1 VGFILAIA
9 ALSRDNA
16 RVADRARPRSA
27 MAMSAGTVSVARP
40 AASARAVARAPRA
53 SRAASASAPGPSLGR
68 RVGGRAWS
76 RRRGPAPCRH
86 ASESSPSITSAPEG
100 SKEADVLDALRNVID
115 PDFGEDIVNCGFIKD
130 LVIREPGDVTFTLE
144 LTTPACPV
152 KEEFN
157 RLSKEFIGKLD
168 WVTSVNVNMTAQPV
182 TNDMPDTVEGMKGV
196 RHVIAVSSCKGGVG
210 KSTTSVNLAYTL
222 AMMGAKVGIFDADVY
237 GPSLPTMTS
246 PELAVLQM
254 DKETGTITPTEYE
267 GVGIVSFGF
276 AGQGSAIM
284 RGPMVSGL
292 INQMLT
298 TTDWGDLD
306 YLIVDMPPGTGDI
319 QLTLCQVV
327 PITAAV
333 VVTTPQ
339 KLAFIDVEKGVR
351 MFSKLQVPCVA
362 VVENMSYFEV
372 DGVRHKPFG
381 EGSGARICEDYG
393 VPNLFEMP
401 IVPELSACGDS
412 GKPLVLEDPAGAV
425 SSVYGEI
432 AAKVVQ
438 EVAKLGAGPKGSLEV
453 DEAGVAG
460 IPGALRCQLA
470 EEGGLPFYV
479 RAVDVRR
486 SDTSAKAEGE
496 AAKADF
502 MMDGVTPVP
511 EDIAPLETNVVGN
524 YAVQISWPDGFSQV
538 ATFAQIKA
546 LERLPVGANA

>member
-1 VGFILAIA
+1 MAMASSARCGVPPARLRAAHAKSTLGGAGGLGAA
-9 ALSRDNA
+9 ALRAAPRCA
-16 RVADRARPRSA
+16 RRADRPR
-27 MAMSAGTVSVARP
+27 V
-40 AASARAVARAPRA
+40 RAPTRA
-53 SRAASASAPGPSLGR
+53 
-68 RVGGRAWS
+68 
-76 RRRGPAPCRH
+76 H
-86 ASESSPSITSAPEG
+86 ASPSSPSITSAPEG
-100 SKEADVLDALRNVID
+100 SREADVLSALRNVID
-115 PDFGEDIVNCGFIKD
+115 PDFGEDIVNCGFVKD
-130 LVIREPGDVTFTLE
+130 LLVKSDGAVSFTLE

-152 KEEFN
+152 KEEFD
-157 RLSKEFIGKLD
+157 RLAKQFVGDIE
-168 WVTSVNVNMTAQPV
+168 WCTSVNVNMTAQPV
-182 TNDMPDTVEGMKGV
+182 TNDMPDSVAGMRGV

-222 AMMGAKVGIFDADVY
+222 AMMGAKVGIFDADVF

-246 PELAVLQM
+246 PDQAVLQM
-254 DKETGTITPTEYE
+254 DKETGTITPTEYA

-298 TTDWGDLD
+298 TTDWGELD
-306 YLIVDMPPGTGDI
+306 YLIIDMPPGTGDV

-351 MFSKLQVPCVA
+351 MFSKLKVPCVA

-381 EGSGARICEDYG
+381 EGSGQRIVDDYG
-393 VPNLFEMP
+393 VPNLFQMP
-401 IVPELSACGDS
+401 IVPELSACGDT
-412 GKPLVLEDPAGAV
+412 GVPLVLRDPAGETSAL
-425 SSVYGEI
+425 YGSI

-438 EVAKLGAGPKGSLEV
+438 EVAKLQAGPKGGLELDV
-453 DEAGVAG
+453 TNVTGV
-460 IPGALRCQLA
+460 PSALRVQLA
-470 EEGGLPFYV
+470 DEGGLPFYV
-479 RAVDVRR
+479 RASDVRR
-486 SDTSAKAEGE
+486 SDKSAKAAGE
-496 AAKADF
+496 ASKADF

-511 EDIAPLETNVVGN
+511 EDIAPLEMNVVGN

-538 ATFAQIKA
+538 ATFAQIA
-546 LERLPVGANA
+546 QCERLKVKEESEAMPAK